1 MTGPKF
7 VITLST
13 SCTEVI
19 IVCICSVFQNATLPS
34 ISITVNPSIM
44 VAVLHAYLYNL
55 YLIFFG
61 LLARRIK
68 ALTIF
73 SIMMKPNS
81 SRWFLCGVPAPVY
94 SKLMSIFQSFPFAT
108 YSNLKLYP
116 ALSHLTYLNCRP
128 LCLHFLNFTQVGS
141 IIPLF
146 AWNKS
151 DHFKPILSSIITP
164 QWGLVTKT
172 LIFLGLLKA
181 DISKK
186 ILTQLF
192 LASTWS
198 LDLITFLLLFDCCTP
213 LAGF

>member
-94 SKLMSIFQSFPFAT
+94 SKLVSIFQSFPF
-108 YSNLKLYP
+108 P
-116 ALSHLTYLNCRP
+116 LTLIWNYIQHCRISP
-128 LCLHFLNFTQVGS
+128 TLIVV
-141 IIPLF
+141 LF
-146 AWNKS
+146 ASIFWTAHRLRQSYHYLPERNMITS
-151 DHFKPILSSIITP
+151 SLSSRP
-164 QWGLVTKT
+164 
-172 LIFLGLLKA
+172 
-181 DISKK
+181 
-186 ILTQLF
+186 
-192 LASTWS
+192 
-198 LDLITFLLLFDCCTP
+198 P
-213 LAGF
+213 